1 MFLHTLTNVRWIEE
15 EGEDEEEEEQEE
27 VVNISRMYCTRC
39 ISQIDATI
47 QLL

>member
-15 EGEDEEEEEQEE
+15 EAEEEQQEE
-27 VVNISRMYCTRC
+27 VVVNISRMYCMRC